1 MAAPLVLG
9 GLSGGALAL
18 GAGGIFGLGYLVY
31 HVFFK
36 PKEGEAAIAEATQAY
51 THVGP
56 RGELVFNR
64 DPAQGI
70 LRSLS
75 GQSYS
80 YPEPGNEHLVEIH
93 PERGGA
99 PAASSLN
106 AATWFKTQ
114 NRRMSI
120 LAPVYLPMPTSAD
133 RFLRLSAPGHEA
145 ELAAD
150 GYAVLAYALAH
161 HRRVPG
167 QPVTGLPPAQPQRQ
181 SPIPT
186 PVSNAYAELP
196 PSMHGQLTRILRNP
210 VRPDAGLALAN
221 ELARSGLNAAAEVIG
236 TKAMNS
242 ASQAALGMPLP
253 PPVPLPAAS
262 GDPVAQHWGRL
273 DLPGPV
279 LRHALQLENA
289 SGSVVAMATLSPAVQ
304 KALALLGLPP
314 TFAGLQAFQSAHG
327 LPASG
332 VIDAATQA
340 AMQMALASALGQNT
354 SSSGQAVAGDAD
366 RTRTVQRALVKLNLL
381 PFFAL
386 TGEWDEPTRRA
397 IRSFQSARGLPA
409 NGMLDDQTAT
419 LLAASAAA
427 TPSTLSGMPTLPR
440 QNISMEPFLGPSFAQ
455 AE

>member
-18 GAGGIFGLGYLVY
+18 GAGGIVGLGYLVY
-31 HVFFK
+31 RLLK
-36 PKEGEAAIAEATQAY
+36 PKGDAAIEEATAAY

-70 LRSLS
+70 LRSLA

-80 YPEPGNEHLVEIH
+80 YPEPGNQHLVEIH
-93 PERGGA
+93 PERSGA
-99 PAASSLN
+99 PPASTLN

-133 RFLRLSAPGHEA
+133 RFLRLAAPGHEA

-161 HRRVPG
+161 HRPVPG
-167 QPVTGLPPAQPQRQ
+167 QPVTGLPPAHPQRQ
-181 SPIPT
+181 TPIPT
-186 PVSNAYAELP
+186 PVSNAYGELP
-196 PSMHGQLTRILRNP
+196 ASMHAQLTRILRNP
-210 VRPDAGLALAN
+210 VRPDAGLALAD
-221 ELARSGLNAAAEVIG
+221 ELTHAGLHAAAEVVG
-236 TKAMNS
+236 TKALNS
-242 ASQAALGMPLP
+242 AAQMALGMPLP